1 MRNYLLNMSLLA
13 LALTSISAQAEV
25 ISKEAI
31 PAPIMEQFYK
41 KHPNAVEISA
51 AKKMHFKQ
59 TVFEIMFKEE
69 KDKEKLIELYRP
81 NGRFFVN
88 ADNVQGANMMPA
100 IALDNLKA
108 IFDTYTVKDSV
119 LIVNPNG
126 VGEEYDLVVN
136 AGGIDWNVVVDR
148 SGAISQKERN

>member
-1 MRNYLLNMSLLA
+1 MRNYFLNMSLLA

-51 AKKMHFKQ
+51 AKKTHFKQ

-88 ADNVQGANMMPA
+88 ANNVQGANMMPA
-100 IALDNLKA
+100 IALDNLKT
-108 IFDTYTVKDSV
+108 ITDKDELDQYYSLIMSLLNTYLTKCYIPLFTKHKFLS
-119 LIVNPNG
+119 
-126 VGEEYDLVVN
+126 
-136 AGGIDWNVVVDR
+136 
-148 SGAISQKERN
+148 

>member
-88 ADNVQGANMMPA
+88 ANNVQGANMMPA
-100 IALDNLKA
+100 IALDNLKT
-108 IFDTYTVKDSV
+108 IFDTYTV

>member
-1 MRNYLLNMSLLA
+1 
-13 LALTSISAQAEV
+13 
-25 ISKEAI
+25 
-31 PAPIMEQFYK
+31 
-41 KHPNAVEISA
+41 
-51 AKKMHFKQ
+51 
-59 TVFEIMFKEE
+59 
-69 KDKEKLIELYRP
+69 
-81 NGRFFVN
+81 
-88 ADNVQGANMMPA
+88 MPA